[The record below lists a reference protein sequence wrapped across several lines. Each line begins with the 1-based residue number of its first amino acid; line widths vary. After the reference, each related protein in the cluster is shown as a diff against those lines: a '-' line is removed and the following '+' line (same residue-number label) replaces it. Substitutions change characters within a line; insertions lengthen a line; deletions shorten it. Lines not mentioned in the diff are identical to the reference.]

1 MYEEPYKWVEAVGN
15 RRTYLDEQFREGT
28 PVVGVAYEHGIL
40 LMTMSKGTPKLYEI
54 YDLLALGGMG
64 HPADLEKLRF
74 NLLEMAHVEGFNRS
88 ASDVTGSRLVKYG
101 IAPVIK
107 QAFEEVFKAP
117 FIVKILLAEIGRTQ
131 RLEIVNA
138 LKRSRGLSVNELVD
152 RMRMSYMGIKQHCLT
167 LQRDG
172 YLDTWRRPQKMG
184 RPEMV
189 YRLTRRTQDLFQA
202 DSNRFTLELLDSVQ
216 GIYGPNAPEK
226 LLYNLFER
234 KCASLKEKVKGAT
247 VAERAK
253 SLAKIRDTEGYM
265 SQFTI
270 DDGGPQI
277 LECHTPLQNVLDKYP
292 IIGRLEQEMFEQL
305 LGTRVRRQE
314 TRNSGLYECAF
325 YFDA

>member
-1 MYEEPYKWVEAVGN
+1 MN
-15 RRTYLDEQFREGT
+15 QR
-28 PVVGVAYEHGIL
+28 
-40 LMTMSKGTPKLYEI
+40 
-54 YDLLALGGMG
+54 
-64 HPADLEKLRF
+64 
-74 NLLEMAHVEGFNRS
+74 
-88 ASDVTGSRLVKYG
+88 
-101 IAPVIK
+101 
-107 QAFEEVFKAP
+107 
-117 FIVKILLAEIGRTQ
+117 LLAEIGRTQ

-189 YRLTRRTQDLFQA
+189 YRLTRRAHDLFQA

-216 GIYGPNAPEK
+216 SIYGPNAPEK

-234 KCASLKEKVKGAT
+234 KCANLKEKVKGET
-247 VAERAK
+247 VADRAK

-265 SQFTI
+265 SQFVT

-292 IIGRLEQEMFEQL
+292 IIGRLEQGMFEQL

-325 YFDA
+325 YFAA